1 MAHTPPVTVLGT
13 ASRPVVPPITTK
25 ETVYAFKKRGGPSA
39 FAKTDYTGRTSPNSA
54 SSATQ
59 NPIYADPN
67 VTRGEAS
74 VPLGSPRS
82 VAQGS
87 SSSRVIDGLIQDQEL
102 SVPQYDPSTDPYYNP
117 LHRSSSGHYNEEVL
131 QSPEEGFVDAD
142 EDEYMH
148 SDSLE
153 GILKNTTPEGY
164 GSSQASIMLP
174 PPTPDSAINP
184 SSLPPSVPSN
194 SPTQEKGKGKVLRTA
209 PKRQRTSQSQDM
221 SYSDDSE
228 LQRTRK
234 PARKGGPRSPAKKAA
249 RNRTEQK
256 SRQNRSNIGRLH
268 LGFATEFQARSP
280 GFIPDSEFKGAA
292 DGEKFTLR
300 LLYKLSSYKKT
311 VDQLRDQLK
320 HPATQAM
327 AAGEL
332 RTHMLDTIRA
342 QDEIAERLGNMALN
356 DANSVHAIEG
366 TIPPES

>member
-1 MAHTPPVTVLGT
+1 
-13 ASRPVVPPITTK
+13 
-25 ETVYAFKKRGGPSA
+25 
-39 FAKTDYTGRTSPNSA
+39 
-54 SSATQ
+54 
-59 NPIYADPN
+59 
-67 VTRGEAS
+67 
-74 VPLGSPRS
+74 
-82 VAQGS
+82 
-87 SSSRVIDGLIQDQEL
+87 
-102 SVPQYDPSTDPYYNP
+102 
-117 LHRSSSGHYNEEVL
+117 
-131 QSPEEGFVDAD
+131 
-142 EDEYMH
+142 MH

-174 PPTPDSAINP
+174 PPTPDSAIDP

-268 LGFATEFQARSP
+268 LGFATGFQARSP

-311 VDQLRDQLK
+311 VDQLRDQLN

-342 QDEIAERLGNMALN
+342 QDEIAERLGNMELN